1 MVTENAGPS
10 SQVLSG
16 LQGSPSTS
24 AVEKPWSGRLRER
37 ESPTSSTNVSRK
49 GKEKVD
55 DAPKL
60 PNLSAGHD
68 DAEAD
73 SSGSEH
79 SLDDE
84 FGIPSVKTPG
94 VKKALEGMHSKLRRS
109 SRVKKP
115 VQHLRYDSYVAR
127 HCAYMAKIVQDVE
140 PTCFDD
146 AVGDAKWEKAMDE
159 EMAALDAN
167 ETWDL
172 VPLPK
177 DKNVIGCKWVYKVK
191 HNADGSV
198 SRYKARLVAKGY
210 AQAYGIDY
218 EETFS
223 PVAKMATVRAIIA
236 VAASKGW
243 SLHQMD
249 VKNAFLHG
257 DLQEEVY
264 MEQPQGYEDV
274 RHPKYV
280 WKLKKALYGLKQAP
294 RAWHAR
300 IVAYLVSIGFHM
312 ADADHS
318 LYVRENENGIIIIC
332 IYVDDLIV
340 GGDNEAETEHVK
352 TLLKQEFDMKDLGE
366 LRYFLGIEIVR
377 TEEGIWLSQR
387 QYALDMLSKY
397 GMADCKPIAM
407 PLDQNLKLRAD
418 EGQVLE
424 DVTMYRKIVG
434 SLIYLTISRP
444 DLSYT
449 VGMESQFMQ
458 LPRKP
463 HLDSVR
469 RTLRYV
475 SATLDYALLYE
486 SGTELQLYGYTD
498 ADWAGSVCDRRST
511 SGFMFSLRSAAITWS
526 SKKQPT
532 VALSSSTEAEYRG
545 AAVAACE
552 VAWLQML
559 LGDLGIQVQ
568 VPVVIHC
575 DNLSSIQLAR
585 NPVFHARTKHI
596 EVHYHFVRERVLA
609 GDIDLTYVGTD
620 EQVADIFT
628 KALGAE
634 KLRRFRAMLGVQ
646 EMALS
651 LRGSVEISS
660 STRDSPG

>member
-1 MVTENAGPS
+1 M
-10 SQVLSG
+10 
-16 LQGSPSTS
+16 
-24 AVEKPWSGRLRER
+24 
-37 ESPTSSTNVSRK
+37 
-49 GKEKVD
+49 
-55 DAPKL
+55 
-60 PNLSAGHD
+60 
-68 DAEAD
+68 
-73 SSGSEH
+73 
-79 SLDDE
+79 
-84 FGIPSVKTPG
+84 
-94 VKKALEGMHSKLRRS
+94 
-109 SRVKKP
+109 
-115 VQHLRYDSYVAR
+115 
-127 HCAYMAKIVQDVE
+127 
-140 PTCFDD
+140 
-146 AVGDAKWEKAMDE
+146 
-159 EMAALDAN
+159 
-167 ETWDL
+167 
-172 VPLPK
+172 
-177 DKNVIGCKWVYKVK
+177 
-191 HNADGSV
+191 
-198 SRYKARLVAKGY
+198 AKGY

-236 VAASKGW
+236 VATSKGW

-280 WKLKKALYGLKQAP
+280 CKLKKALYGLKQAP

-318 LYVRENENGIIIIC
+318 LYVRENENGIVIIC

-340 GGDNEAETEHVK
+340 GGNNEAETEHVK

-418 EGQVLE
+418 EGQVLD
-424 DVTMYRKIVG
+424 DVTMYRKIVD

-511 SGFMFSLRSAAITWS
+511 SGFMFSLGSAAITWS

-532 VALSSSTEAEYRG
+532 VALSSTEAEYRG

-609 GDIDLTYVGTD
+609 GDIDLTYVRTD